1 MNIGIDALIIANKSF
16 IDGFILKCPY
26 TIDVHKKGKHEVSLR
41 NVFLG
46 LAKKRFRHIRKGLS
60 IISPKKI

>member
-26 TIDVHKKGKHEVSLR
+26 TIDVHKNAKHEVSMR

-46 LAKKRFRHIRKGLS
+46 LAKKGLG
-60 IISPKKI
+60 I